1 MSSLERIKDLMN
13 KDIPIDLES
22 KEDRSI
28 RAKAF
33 TISKR
38 KAKDLSVIE
47 PTVVPKIRGKGRP
60 PKADL
65 QAVKDRTKGKLGRPV
80 GDTGRLMEFK
90 ERLLATGGT
99 RIIDKVISIALN
111 DEHPGQ
117 MAALKLSLDRILPVS
132 AFDAAKNNGG
142 MTPQISINITGLSS
156 PTIQTLEDITDV

>member
-1 MSSLERIKDLMN
+1 M
-13 KDIPIDLES
+13 DIETILVEETQ
-22 KEDRSI
+22 EDRSL

-38 KAKDLSVIE
+38 KDVTPI
-47 PTVVPKIRGKGRP
+47 VPKVRGKGRP

-65 QAVKDRTKGKLGRPV
+65 QAVKDRTKGKVGRPV

-99 RIIDKVISIALN
+99 RILDKMISIALN

-117 MAALKLSLDRILPVS
+117 MAAIKMSIDRLLPLS
-132 AFDAAKNNGG
+132 AFDASKNSAGS
-142 MTPQISINITGLSS
+142 MPQISINITSLGQSS
-156 PTIQTLEDITDV
+156 ISAIETIEDITDIDTE